1 MAAIIRRQQIAE
13 GDGYRMA
20 TIAAAHRGVASSAR
34 SSIGTPSSLIAKYAR
49 ATPEAI
55 AILAPDRASLT
66 YGSLARHIDGV
77 AHALARAGFARGSRI
92 AIALPSG
99 PEYATALLAAMSC
112 ATCVP
117 LDPQSDAE
125 TFRFLC
131 RCLRVDAI
139 IVDAHT
145 SPTIRGTAHELGVP
159 LVMLVATPDGPAGT
173 FELHCESTRL
183 PVPIAH
189 PGADDVALVLH
200 TSGTTGKPKAVPLTQ
215 RRLYE
220 TMVHRIEVF
229 AMTPRDRALCI
240 RPLFTS
246 AAINRNLLQPLAA
259 GGSVVCVAG
268 FDADLMPD
276 RLAQFEPTFYS
287 AGPAT
292 HRAVLEAIERRGRMP
307 KHALRFV
314 VSSSM
319 AISAELQ
326 QQLEDAFRVPVIQT
340 YAMTE
345 CGTIAQDPLPPGT
358 RRKGSVGKPTQ
369 GEVAIL
375 GDQGEFLT
383 AGAAGE
389 IVVRGPHVFSGYED
403 DAQANRDAFF
413 GNWFRTGDVGYLDPD
428 GYLYVTGRL
437 KEIINRGG
445 FKVPSAEVDAVL
457 TRHPAVAEAATV
469 GIAHS
474 TLGEDVVSAVV
485 LREGMSTT
493 LAKLRDFAFE
503 SLPAHKVPTRIVAVD
518 AIPKSPLGKVR
529 RREVAQM
536 LCTGAR
542 PAYETPRDEREEALA
557 KLFGEMLGAEGLG
570 RADNFFALGGDSL
583 RGAQLVA
590 RVNRLFGCSVGVA
603 SLFRRPT
610 IGEFASEIERS
621 GANAYAS
628 PPIVALARAQRARK

>member
-1 MAAIIRRQQIAE
+1 
-13 GDGYRMA
+13 MA
-20 TIAAAHRGVASSAR
+20 TIAAADLSKATSGRT
-34 SSIGTPSSLIAKYAR
+34 SIGTLASLIAEHAR
-49 ATPEAI
+49 ATPKAT
-55 AILAPDRASLT
+55 AILAPDRATLT
-66 YGSLARHIDGV
+66 YEALARHIDDV

-92 AIALPSG
+92 AIALTNG
-99 PEYATALLAAMSC
+99 PEYATALLAVMSC

-117 LDPQSDAE
+117 LDPQCDAE

-131 RCLRVDAI
+131 TRLRVDAI

-145 SPTIRGTAHELGVP
+145 SPAIRRTAHDLGVP

-183 PVPIAH
+183 PVPIAR
-189 PGADDVALVLH
+189 PDADDVALVLH

-215 RRLYE
+215 RRLYA
-220 TMVHRIEVF
+220 TMMHRIEVF

-246 AAINRNLLQPLAA
+246 AAINRNLLQPLAG
-259 GGSVVCVAG
+259 GGSLVCLTR
-268 FDADLMPD
+268 FDAELM
-276 RLAQFEPTFYS
+276 LGWLSQFQPTFYS

-292 HRAVLEAIERRGRMP
+292 HRAVLEAIERRGRAP
-307 KHALRFV
+307 DHALRFI

-326 QQLEDAFRVPVIQT
+326 QQLEDTLRVPVIQT

-345 CGTIAQDPLPPGT
+345 CGTIAQDPLSPGT

-375 GDQGEFLT
+375 GDRGEFLP
-383 AGAAGE
+383 AGASGE
-389 IVVRGPHVFSGYED
+389 IVVCGPHVFSGYED

-413 GNWFRTGDVGYLDPD
+413 GDWFRTGDVGYLDPD
-428 GYLYVTGRL
+428 GYLYLTGRL

-445 FKVPSAEVDAVL
+445 FKVPGAEVDAVL

-469 GIAHS
+469 GIAHP

-485 LREGMSTT
+485 LRDGTT
-493 LAKLRDFAFE
+493 TPLQLRDFTFE

-518 AIPKSPLGKVR
+518 AIPRSPLGKVR
-529 RREVAQM
+529 RREVEQM
-536 LCTGAR
+536 LSMSAR
-542 PAYETPRDEREEALA
+542 PAYEAPREGREETLA
-557 KLFGEMLGAEGLG
+557 KLFGEILGVERPG
-570 RADNFFALGGDSL
+570 RGDNFFALGGDSL

-590 RVNRLFGCSVGVA
+590 RVSRLFGCSVGVA

-610 IGEFASEIERS
+610 IGEFASEIE
-621 GANAYAS
+621 GGHANAYAS
-628 PPIVALARAQRARK
+628 PPIVALPRGQRVRK

>member
-1 MAAIIRRQQIAE
+1 
-13 GDGYRMA
+13 MA
-20 TIAAAHRGVASSAR
+20 TIAAADLSKATSGRT
-34 SSIGTPSSLIAKYAR
+34 SIGTVASLIAEHAR
-49 ATPEAI
+49 ATPKAT

-66 YGSLARHIDGV
+66 YGSLARHIDDV

-99 PEYATALLAAMSC
+99 PEYATALLAAVSC

-117 LDPQSDAE
+117 LDPQCDAE

-131 RCLRVDAI
+131 QRLHVDAM

-145 SPTIRGTAHELGVP
+145 SPAIRSTAHELGVP

-183 PVPIAH
+183 PVPIAR
-189 PGADDVALVLH
+189 PDADDIALVLH

-259 GGSVVCVAG
+259 GGSAVCVAR

-276 RLAQFEPTFYS
+276 WLAQFEPTFYS

-292 HRAVLEAIERRGRMP
+292 HRAVLEAIARRGRAP
-307 KHALRFV
+307 DHVLRFV

-326 QQLEDAFRVPVIQT
+326 QQLEDTLGVPVIQT

-345 CGTIAQDPLPPGT
+345 CGTIAQDPLPPGI

-369 GEVAIL
+369 GKIAIL
-375 GDQGEFLT
+375 GEQGEFLPFGGT
-383 AGAAGE
+383 GE
-389 IVVRGPHVFSGYED
+389 IVVRGFHVFSGYED

-413 GNWFRTGDVGYLDPD
+413 GDWFRTGDVGYLDPD
-428 GYLYVTGRL
+428 GYLYLTGRL

-469 GIAHS
+469 GIAHP

-485 LREGMSTT
+485 LRDGTTTT
-493 LAKLRDFAFE
+493 LLQLRDFAFE
-503 SLPAHKVPTRIVAVD
+503 SLAAYKVPTRIVAVD
-518 AIPKSPLGKVR
+518 AIPRSPLGKAR

-536 LCTGAR
+536 LSTGAR
-542 PAYETPRDEREEALA
+542 PAYEAPRDGREETLA

-570 RADNFFALGGDSL
+570 RADNFFTLGGDSL

-610 IGEFASEIERS
+610 IGEFASEIE
-621 GANAYAS
+621 GGHANAYAS
-628 PPIVALARAQRARK
+628 PSIVALPRGRRVRK